1 MQKELLKRVEMA
13 FDEFSSALVCGI
25 SIFFCF
31 YFHLSV
37 LRLYKFILFYI
48 FFHFYAKING
58 NKVWDIEAKDQL

>member
-25 SIFFCF
+25 YIFFCF

-48 FFHFYAKING
+48 FFRFEIFDTIYIREDK
-58 NKVWDIEAKDQL
+58 W